1 MQFMKIFFSLMVLIF
16 ANVLHSQQNFSFAA
30 KADSNVTFAGR
41 WAYGTCATTEIAGN
55 VLYFGNG
62 GFLEVAD
69 ISVPGRP
76 TKLSK
81 VLTPGVVW
89 DIAVNG
95 DYAYVANFSAGLRVI
110 DISDSSNLQE
120 VGSLNTEGTAL
131 GVVISGQYIYLT
143 VGEAGFRVIDISTPE
158 TPVEVGSWDTNG
170 TARGL
175 AVSGN
180 LVFVADAEQELIV
193 IIQTRLTRQQ
203 RFAIRLS
210 KTVM

>member
-1 MQFMKIFFSLMVLIF
+1 MFCISETVVI
-16 ANVLHSQQNFSFAA
+16 
-30 KADSNVTFAGR
+30 
-41 WAYGTCATTEIAGN
+41 
-55 VLYFGNG
+55 
-62 GFLEVAD
+62 LEAAD
-69 ISVPGRP
+69 ISVP
-76 TKLSK
+76 
-81 VLTPGVVW
+81 
-89 DIAVNG
+89 
-95 DYAYVANFSAGLRVI
+95 
-110 DISDSSNLQE
+110 DSSNLQE

-180 LVFVADAEQELIV
+180 LVFVADAEQGLIV